1 MEMYVNKKLVVT
13 IAAILII
20 TLILSWHFLA
30 PFSVKTESMIM
41 AVEFNDHA
49 ASAWIAQEE
58 GWYQEEGLKIEAM
71 ESYVTGVA
79 LSSALARGDI
89 QVAYLCLGPAV
100 LAYAR
105 GLPIKIIA
113 RTHKYGYAVVAK
125 STIRNLE
132 DLEGKRV
139 GCVREGSQCDILLQ
153 IVIKKYNLTNV
164 EIRRMNPP
172 KHVIA
177 LITGEIDAAF
187 IPEHYAT
194 VAESQGFNMIA
205 KSQDIWP
212 NMLGSVLVVKEDLLD
227 KDPES
232 VRKLVKVTQAGTI
245 FINENPDKAADML
258 SKTMKKASP
267 QGVEP
272 AIMGSQIE
280 LITPEILQKSMR
292 NIEYTNEV
300 PEEEVQKY
308 IDILLELGYVDKN
321 FDAEEIL
328 DLRYLE

>member
-1 MEMYVNKKLVVT
+1 MNKNLVIVT
-13 IAAILII
+13 VILII
-20 TLILSWHFLA
+20 ITILGWHFLT
-30 PFSVKTESMIM
+30 PFSVKSESIVM

-79 LSSALARGDI
+79 LSAALARGDI

-105 GLPIKIIA
+105 GLPIKIVA
-113 RTHKYGYAVVAK
+113 GTHKYGYAIVAK
-125 STIRNLE
+125 STIRNIE
-132 DLEGKRV
+132 DLEGRKI
-139 GCVREGSQCDILLQ
+139 GCVSEGSQCDILLQ
-153 IVIKKYNLTNV
+153 IAIKKYNLTNV
-164 EIRRMNPP
+164 DIRRINPP
-172 KHVIA
+172 KQVIA
-177 LITGEIDAAF
+177 LIAGEIDAAF
-187 IPEHYAT
+187 IPEHWAT

-227 KDPES
+227 KNPEF
-232 VRKLVKVTQAGTI
+232 VRRLVKVTQAGTI
-245 FINENPDKAADML
+245 FINENPDKAADIL

-272 AIMGSQIE
+272 TIMGSQIE

-308 IDILLELGYVDKN
+308 IDILLELGYIEKD

-328 DLRYLE
+328 DLRYLQ